1 MAILKFT
8 AAELNGLTT
17 KAEARISIR
26 DQLSTATTATTTTT
40 ISPPT
45 VTDRTDV
52 AVQPPPPPPPRPDPP
67 AVNQEDP
74 APQNNLIVESVTQRG
89 DQPIQMNVYANLL
102 DLAPPDSDPYV
113 KLPQEYATQAG
124 DNYYDLER
132 PLDLVRFKLD
142 RYWNILKYEGF
153 FDNEGANPYS
163 TRLESDNLPVKR
175 EDVSIL
181 NDVNLYEE
189 PIWRQGNV
197 APPVTRYIDQSTAVA
212 NSNPFGDPGLH
223 IKEIIRLKA
232 NDSVF
237 VLDPANLPGVTTTY
251 TPPKIDPLD
260 FQTGAD
266 RRGFERP
273 DLDDARTRSRRGAN
287 NTSMNDAGKS
297 DPFEDPAAIGDNLTS
312 TTTSRTNNISSR
324 QTPSRGNFGSF
335 GGTGGGSGGSY

>member
-1 MAILKFT
+1 M
-8 AAELNGLTT
+8 
-17 KAEARISIR
+17 
-26 DQLSTATTATTTTT
+26 
-40 ISPPT
+40 
-45 VTDRTDV
+45 
-52 AVQPPPPPPPRPDPP
+52 
-67 AVNQEDP
+67 
-74 APQNNLIVESVTQRG
+74 
-89 DQPIQMNVYANLL
+89 
-102 DLAPPDSDPYV
+102 
-113 KLPQEYATQAG
+113 PQEYATQAG

-153 FDNEGANPYS
+153 FDNDGANPYS

-181 NDVNLYEE
+181 NDVRLYED

-251 TPPKIDPLD
+251 EPPQLDPSLFGDTPRSDEENTGMDPNRD
-260 FQTGAD
+260 VS
-266 RRGFERP
+266 P
-273 DLDDARTRSRRGAN
+273 
-287 NTSMNDAGKS
+287 NTGKS
-297 DPFEDPAAIGDNLTS
+297 DPFDDPAAIGDNPTESNGASASS
-312 TTTSRTNNISSR
+312 TMNRTATSRTNNIRSR

-335 GGTGGGSGGSY
+335 TSGGGGSY

>member
-1 MAILKFT
+1 
-8 AAELNGLTT
+8 
-17 KAEARISIR
+17 
-26 DQLSTATTATTTTT
+26 
-40 ISPPT
+40 
-45 VTDRTDV
+45 
-52 AVQPPPPPPPRPDPP
+52 
-67 AVNQEDP
+67 
-74 APQNNLIVESVTQRG
+74 
-89 DQPIQMNVYANLL
+89 MNVYANLL

-153 FDNEGANPYS
+153 FDNVEANPYS

-181 NDVNLYEE
+181 NDVKLYED

-251 TPPKIDPLD
+251 EPPQLDPSLFGDTPRSDEESNGASASPT
-260 FQTGAD
+260 TGVMSD
-266 RRGFERP
+266 
-273 DLDDARTRSRRGAN
+273 T
-287 NTSMNDAGKS
+287 GKS
-297 DPFEDPAAIGDNLTS
+297 DPFDDPAAIGDNPTES
-312 TTTSRTNNISSR
+312 NGASASPTMNRTATSRTNKISSR
-324 QTPSRGNFGSF
+324 QTPSRGNFGTI
-335 GGTGGGSGGSY
+335 TGNKEGGSY